1 MRQLAISDYQK
12 VPSPYCKLQ
21 NLDTLCIAE
30 RWNGSN
36 VGIDEPGQRRRFR
49 VAISP
54 ETERQ
59 LFGETLCLVRVGSTT
74 TFTTHHIM
82 SDKPIPPPTEGA
94 ASATAENVAAKA
106 AAVPKALPEQNAA
119 FRMMGRCIATADSQA
134 VKAQYGSVGTDDHML

>member
-1 MRQLAISDYQK
+1 MNISDYQK
-12 VPSPYCKLQ
+12 AVRRIAYCKSKI
-21 NLDTLCIAE
+21 CIAE
-30 RWNGSN
+30 RWKGFKCSN
-36 VGIDEPGQRRRFR
+36 VGIGEPGQRRRFR

-106 AAVPKALPEQNAA
+106 ATAPKALPEQNAA
-119 FRMMGRCIATADSQA
+119 FRMMGRYIATADSQA